1 MGGHSSVDM
10 VDYSFTRTERHFTG
24 TGHRGCSLRETVDHT
39 VGACDRRGSNRGHVD
54 RHTQRSIG
62 VYHDVPNLD
71 LDICRPGRDN
81 PPKYGQK
88 ICVHRRAEG
97 KNLGATK
104 NQDSQPADLLAV
116 LARPRERGLDS
127 EAELAFFAYVSLR
140 LHVTTQGSYNAP
152 LRVRAPPHILLA
164 LHRRKLACG

>member
-1 MGGHSSVDM
+1 MLVI
-10 VDYSFTRTERHFTG
+10 VAAA
-24 TGHRGCSLRETVDHT
+24 T
-39 VGACDRRGSNRGHVD
+39 VGM
-54 RHTQRSIG
+54 SIDIHSTAS
-62 VYHDVPNLD
+62 VFIMTYRISVALDVTNPLNL
-71 LDICRPGRDN
+71 
-81 PPKYGQK
+81 GQK

-116 LARPRERGLDS
+116 LARPGERGLDS